1 MTYINFVNN
10 DQITQ
15 LPVKTIHKKWSNEL
29 LDHLYNAVNTADIY
43 SKLNYDLDFNPNDKL

>member
-1 MTYINFVNN
+1 MTFINFVNN
-10 DQITQ
+10 YQITQ
-15 LPVKTIHKKWSNEL
+15 VPVKTIHTKWSNEL